1 MKTKKNKIIK
11 NKTIKKRHIEPS
23 IKILGVGDSLYGAK
37 QYSGDEILKYTK
49 QQSQKYHKKCLLQN
63 ISWFGSKD
71 VAKKFNTENSHVYR
85 WRVSKNTKLLNINKE
100 NEHFINHLFMN
111 SNKKLTTT
119 INISKIQREKIQYD
133 HKYLNMSQNEKALYE
148 FNFAFGF
155 ITVKDQYEFMNFIK
169 YLIENSLLDIKDR
182 TSKSI
187 LTRIILLTHYY
198 NINFIS
204 NKNEKYDRI
213 SFYDIDQNAILNLC
227 NLISKKHNIS
237 GIHRININK
246 FWVRLVV
253 VLKEIALFNPHE
265 NLSYVKIVE

>member
-11 NKTIKKRHIEPS
+11 NKTVKKRHIEPS
-23 IKILGVGDSLYGAK
+23 IKILGVGYSLYGAK
-37 QYSGDEILKYTK
+37 QHSGDEILKYTK

-63 ISWFGSKD
+63 ISWLGSKD

-100 NEHFINHLFMN
+100 NEHFISRLFIN
-111 SNKKLTTT
+111 SNKKLITT
-119 INISKIQREKIQYD
+119 INISKSQRERIQYD

-155 ITVKDQYEFMNFIK
+155 MTIKDQYEFMVFIK
-169 YLIENSLLDIKDR
+169 YLIENSFLDVKNR
-182 TSKSI
+182 TSKSV
-187 LTRIILLTHYY
+187 LTRVILLTHYY

-227 NLISKKHNIS
+227 MLTNKKHNIS
-237 GIHRININK
+237 GIYRININK
-246 FWVRLVV
+246 FWVRLIVV
-253 VLKEIALFNPHE
+253 PKEIALFNPHE
-265 NLSYVKIVE
+265 NLTYVEVVE